1 MHIASYD
8 SQHAL
13 QIHMSVF
20 IFIIAIV
27 ILLSA
32 HQSNLCLK
40 LQSFY
45 LWMVIMVIKVIMV
58 IIVIVV
64 IMDIIVIMA
73 IMVTRYLSP
82 WSHWLQ
88 DIDYLAVTLPSP

>member
-13 QIHMSVF
+13 QIHTYVF

-32 HQSNLCLK
+32 HQSSLCLK
-40 LQSFY
+40 LKSFF
-45 LWMVIMVIKVIMV
+45 LWMVVMVIT
-58 IIVIVV
+58 
-64 IMDIIVIMA
+64 VIMA

>member
-1 MHIASYD
+1 
-8 SQHAL
+8 
-13 QIHMSVF
+13 MSVF

-73 IMVTRYLSP
+73 IMVKDICHHGPTGRKILATWLS
-82 WSHWLQ
+82 HF
-88 DIDYLAVTLPSP
+88 LALDC

>member
-1 MHIASYD
+1 
-8 SQHAL
+8 
-13 QIHMSVF
+13 MSVF

-45 LWMVIMVIKVIMV
+45 LWMVIM
-58 IIVIVV
+58 
-64 IMDIIVIMA
+64 A

-82 WSHWLQ
+82 WSLWLQ
-88 DIDYLAVTLPSP
+88 DIGYLAVTLPSP

>member
-1 MHIASYD
+1 
-8 SQHAL
+8 
-13 QIHMSVF
+13 MSVF

-32 HQSNLCLK
+32 HQSSLCLK
-40 LQSFY
+40 LKSFF
-45 LWMVIMVIKVIMV
+45 LWMVIMVVMV
-58 IIVIVV
+58 IT
-64 IMDIIVIMA
+64 VIMA

-88 DIDYLAVTLPSP
+88 DIGYLAVTLPSP

>member
-1 MHIASYD
+1 MHIASYNCI
-8 SQHAL
+8 AF
-13 QIHMSVF
+13 QILVF

-32 HQSNLCLK
+32 HQSSLCLK
-40 LQSFY
+40 LKSFF
-45 LWMVIMVIKVIMV
+45 LWMVVMVIT
-58 IIVIVV
+58 
-64 IMDIIVIMA
+64 VIMA